1 MRSKFFIVGGLL
13 ALMPLACALRSEA
26 PAAVQ
31 PPTVAARATAA
42 GEPVAKTPLSTAT
55 AVAPTSTVV
64 PTALATEI
72 QLIMNTAAKR
82 KQTLYSN
89 TVFQSQDYEKFL
101 PIKDK
106 I

>member
-31 PPTVAARATAA
+31 QPTVAARATAA
-42 GEPVAKTPLSTAT
+42 VEPAVDTPPPTAT

-64 PTALATEI
+64 PTALATEVAVEP
-72 QLIMNTAAKR
+72 TAMPPAVPAKIGR
-82 KQTLYSN
+82 ASCRER
-89 TVFQSQDYEKFL
+89 V
-101 PIKDK
+101 
-106 I
+106 